1 MSVTITYNGFSKEGI
16 FMSAKCNL
24 DDVQQK
30 LVIYHKLSGE
40 SYADIARRIGTTRQ
54 TIRNWCTGHNKI
66 PYEDVFNVYLDKLL
80 QPYIQI

>member
-1 MSVTITYNGFSKEGI
+1 MSVTIIYSGFSKEGI
-16 FMSAKCNL
+16 FMSAKCNC
-24 DDVQQK
+24 DDAQQK

-54 TIRNWCTGHNKI
+54 TIRNWCTGNTKI

-80 QPYIQI
+80 QPYIQV